1 MEEQHFLLFYCSSV
15 SAGFPD
21 VLEVFIRITELLG
34 FRLAVTVLEGQLSCC
49 SLPLGNCGVEKAI
62 V

>member
-34 FRLAVTVLEGQLSCC
+34 FRLAVTVLEGQLSC
-49 SLPLGNCGVEKAI
+49 LWVT
-62 V
+62 VV